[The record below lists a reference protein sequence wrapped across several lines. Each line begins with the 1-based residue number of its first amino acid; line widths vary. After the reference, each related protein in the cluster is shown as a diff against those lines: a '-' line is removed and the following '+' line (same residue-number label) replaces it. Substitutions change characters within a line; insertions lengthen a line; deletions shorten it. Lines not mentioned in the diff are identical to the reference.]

1 MSWDICVG
9 ITMLSSAAMAPAEA
23 VGSKVLSDDPF
34 AVLSGESKRMAA
46 SFNLKLFMSLC
57 AIL

>member
-9 ITMLSSAAMAPAEA
+9 ITMLSSAATAPAEA

-34 AVLSGESKRMAA
+34 AVLSVENPKG
-46 SFNLKLFMSLC
+46 
-57 AIL
+57 